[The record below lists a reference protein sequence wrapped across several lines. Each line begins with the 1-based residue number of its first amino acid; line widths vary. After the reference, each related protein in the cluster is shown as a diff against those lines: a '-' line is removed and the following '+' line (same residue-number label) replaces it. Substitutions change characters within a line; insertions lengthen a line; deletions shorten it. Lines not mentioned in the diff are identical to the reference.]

1 MGRKLIAAAL
11 FSLMAG
17 ICSIGCGEL
26 DELADCQDICD
37 DYQDCADSKYD
48 VSKCRSDCESRSDKD
63 EDFKSEVNTCSACTD
78 GKSCSEKLKC
88 SGDCP
93 FLFLVS
99 E

>member
-17 ICSIGCGEL
+17 ISSIGCGEL
-26 DELADCQDICD
+26 EELADCHNICD
-37 DYQDCADSKYD
+37 DYQDCADSNYD
-48 VSKCRSDCESRSDKD
+48 VSKCRSDCETRSDSD
-63 EDFKSEVNTCSACTD
+63 TDFKTDVAACSACVD

-88 SGDCP
+88 GGDCP

-99 E
+99 Q